1 MDVGGTPP
9 WMGKVELCMDAYRDV
24 GSRVMHDCMDAG
36 GRATQEAKA
45 EEQLPSNN
53 RELRLEQAVEQLPSG
68 LILLILIREIPDQC
82 PIFL

>member
-1 MDVGGTPP
+1 MDVGGRILP
-9 WMGKVELCMDAYRDV
+9 GANI
-24 GSRVMHDCMDAG
+24 
-36 GRATQEAKA
+36 
-45 EEQLPSNN
+45 EQLPSNN